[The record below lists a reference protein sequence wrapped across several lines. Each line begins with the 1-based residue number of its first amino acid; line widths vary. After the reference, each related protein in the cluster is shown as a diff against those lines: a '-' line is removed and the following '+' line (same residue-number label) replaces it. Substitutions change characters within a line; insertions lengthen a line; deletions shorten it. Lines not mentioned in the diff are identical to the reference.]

1 MKILAFFNKNNGV
14 IESAKSVSNDIVT
27 ASFSKCKDCADFIP
41 SLDIQTPIE
50 GYEFINSVSK
60 EVDADLILFAD
71 ETLIRESAA
80 YFAGR
85 KQLGL
90 ISHST
95 RIYIKDD
102 KIIGLV
108 PGWENLE
115 AEVYATSRPA
125 LMILKSNES
134 IEYRS
139 ESEPKMIEVHRP
151 DAMHLIERS
160 EKETNPLQS
169 ARIVIGIGRG
179 VKRLQIPK
187 VEHLAKELNAEIGCT
202 RPVADMGLLPLNRVI
217 GDSGISVNP
226 EIYIALGISG
236 AIQHLSGVNAKYVI
250 AINSDPSAPIFA
262 KCTLP
267 INAKVEDA
275 LPEIE
280 QWIKNISR

>member
-1 MKILAFFNKNNGV
+1 MKILVFFNKNNGV
-14 IESAKSVSNDIVT
+14 IESAKSVSNDVVT
-27 ASFSKCKDCADFIP
+27 VSFSKCKDCANFIP

-50 GYEFINSVSK
+50 GYKFINDVLK
-60 EVDADLILFAD
+60 EVDADLFIFAD

-115 AEVYATSRPA
+115 AEVYATSKPA
-125 LMILKSNES
+125 LMILKTNENV
-134 IEYRS
+134 EYHSKTAPKIIDIQRS
-139 ESEPKMIEVHRP
+139 ENIR
-151 DAMHLIERS
+151 LLERS
-160 EKETNPLQS
+160 EKETNPLEN

-179 VKRLQIPK
+179 VKRAQISK
-187 VEHLAKELNAEIGCT
+187 IERLAKELNAEIGCT

-217 GDSGISVNP
+217 GDSGISISP

-236 AIQHLSGVNAKYVI
+236 AIQHLSGVNAKYMI

-262 KCTLP
+262 KSTLP

-280 QWIKNISR
+280 QWIKNTSR

>member
-27 ASFSKCKDCADFIP
+27 ASFSKCKDCANFIP

-60 EVDADLILFAD
+60 EVDADLIIFAD
-71 ETLIRESAA
+71 EILIRESAA

-139 ESEPKMIEVHRP
+139 ESEPKMIEVRRP

-179 VKRLQIPK
+179 VKKSQISK
-187 VEHLAKELNAEIGCT
+187 IEHLAKELNAEIGCT
-202 RPVADMGLLPLNRVI
+202 RPVADMGLLSLNRVI
-217 GDSGISVNP
+217 GDSGISISP

-236 AIQHLSGVNAKYVI
+236 AIQHLSGVNAKYMI

-280 QWIKNISR
+280 QWIKNTSR

>member
-1 MKILAFFNKNNGV
+1 MKTLVFFNKNNGV
-14 IESAKSVSNDIVT
+14 IESTKSVSKDIIA

-50 GYEFINSVSK
+50 GYEFISGVSK
-60 EVDADLILFAD
+60 EVDADLIIFTD

-80 YFAGR
+80 YFAG
-85 KQLGL
+85 KEQLGL

-95 RIYIKDD
+95 RIYTKDD

-134 IEYRS
+134 VEYRS
-139 ESEPKMIEVHRP
+139 KSEPKIIEVRRS
-151 DAMHLIERS
+151 DDVHLIERS
-160 EKETNPLQS
+160 KKETNPLQN

-179 VKRLQIPK
+179 VKKSQISK
-187 VEHLAKELNAEIGCT
+187 VKHLAKELNAEIGCT

-217 GDSGISVNP
+217 GDSGISISP

-280 QWIKNISR
+280 QWIRNTSR

>member
-1 MKILAFFNKNNGV
+1 MKILVFFNKNNGV
-14 IESAKSVSNDIVT
+14 IESAKSISNDVVT
-27 ASFSKCKDCADFIP
+27 ASFSKCEDCANFIP

-50 GYEFINSVSK
+50 GYKFINDVSK
-60 EVDADLILFAD
+60 EVDADLIIFAD

-80 YFAGR
+80 YFAGK

-134 IEYRS
+134 VEYRS
-139 ESEPKMIEVHRP
+139 KSEPKMIEVCRS
-151 DAMHLIERS
+151 DDVHLIERS
-160 EKETNPLQS
+160 EKETNPLQN

-179 VKRLQIPK
+179 VKKSQIPK
-187 VEHLAKELNAEIGCT
+187 IEHLAKELNAEIGCT
-202 RPVADMGLLPLNRVI
+202 RPVADTGLLPLNRVI
-217 GDSGISVNP
+217 GDSGISISP

-250 AINSDPSAPIFA
+250 AVNSDPSAPIFA

-280 QWIKNISR
+280 QWIKNTSR

>member
-27 ASFSKCKDCADFIP
+27 ASFSKCKDCANFIP

-60 EVDADLILFAD
+60 EVDADLIIFAD

-108 PGWENLE
+108 PGWGNLE

-139 ESEPKMIEVHRP
+139 ESEPKMIEVRRS
-151 DAMHLIERS
+151 DDMHLIERS
-160 EKETNPLQS
+160 EKEANPLQN

-187 VEHLAKELNAEIGCT
+187 IEHLAKELNAEIGCT

-217 GDSGISVNP
+217 GDSGISISP

-236 AIQHLSGVNAKYVI
+236 AIQHLSGVNAKYMI

-280 QWIKNISR
+280 QWIKNTSR